1 MHSVRFKITAILVAA
16 VLVAGLSVF
25 LVGSFTI
32 QAEND
37 RQSVKTMNLIT
48 HDTQQS
54 LEAYTGDIEQSV
66 ELIGNLAGDTLD
78 SVELVRG
85 GAVGPVAASGQQTPE
100 QAEHLDSYLS
110 HYCERIQE
118 VASVVASHTPGIVTY
133 FYCINPDLS
142 DTQHGFFYSRAG
154 KTGFAE
160 REPIDVRELDPNDT
174 EHTAWYYTTIARGR
188 PSWVGPYKAQ
198 LQNELLIGSYLVP
211 IYRTGMLIGVIGM
224 DIPVETLVDQ
234 VSSVKVYD
242 TGFACLMDPEGRI
255 LYHPEKEAGTTLDL
269 EVSQNIFQ
277 QENSGDALIRYT
289 SNGEERQLS
298 FTTLANGMKLA
309 VVAPTSEINA
319 STAALGRNVLP
330 LTALIIAVFA
340 GLSLLAMRLITT
352 PLVRLTAASQRLA
365 AKDYDVEL
373 DYTSKDE
380 VGALTDSF
388 KQMRDQLKQDIEEL
402 NRKVLTDDLTGL
414 PNQRHFFQLAE
425 EEKARLTE
433 EGKHPVAIFFNLVGM
448 KHFNRQYGF
457 DEGDQLIREVAGILA
472 NTFGEQ
478 CAARFGQDHF
488 AAISDEE
495 HVEELAANVFEQ
507 GRRANNGVNL
517 PISAGIYRFSMED
530 VSIGVAWDHAKF
542 AGDQRN
548 GIYESGFSY
557 FDADMLKQVE
567 NMRYVI
573 NHFDQALEENWIVVH
588 YQPIVRAINGH
599 VCDEEALS
607 RWIDPTRGTLHP
619 DDFIPALEEAG
630 LIYKLDLYV
639 VDRVLEKIK
648 LQEESGLTIVS
659 HSVNLSRSDFEVCDI
674 VEEIRSRV
682 DAAGIDRNKISIEI
696 TESII
701 GADFDF
707 MKEQVERFQALGFPV
722 WMDDF
727 GSGYSSLDVLEDIK
741 FDLIKFDMSFTQKIG
756 KSEEGRI
763 VLTELMKM
771 TTALGVS
778 TICEG
783 VETEE
788 QSRFLQ
794 EIGCSKL
801 QGFLF
806 SKALPLEGIIERYK
820 AGIQIGYENPAE
832 SEYFEAIGKVNLYDL
847 AIITAED
854 VNENESLLQNAFST
868 LPMGVMEVKGNEA
881 VFVRT
886 NQSYREFANRYLG
899 IDFSDQMASGGFRPL
914 GSDSPFTK
922 LVLECCETGNRAFLD
937 DKMADGSVVR
947 SFVRRIR
954 TNPVT
959 GATAMVVAV
968 LSITS
973 PPQEP
978 SA

>member
-1 MHSVRFKITAILVAA
+1 MHSIRFKITAILVAA

-37 RQSVKTMNLIT
+37 RESVKTMNLMA
-48 HDTQQS
+48 HDTQLS
-54 LEAYTGDIEQSV
+54 LEDYTGDIEQSV
-66 ELIGNLAGDTLD
+66 ELIGYLASDTLD

-85 GAVGPVAASGQQTPE
+85 GVVGTSAESGQRTPE
-100 QAEHLDSYLS
+100 QVERLDSYLS
-110 HYCERIQE
+110 EYCENILE
-118 VASVVASHTPGIVTY
+118 VASVAGAYTPGIVTY
-133 FYCINPDLS
+133 YFCISPNIS
-142 DTQHGFFYSRAG
+142 TTEHGFFYSRVG

-160 REPIDVRELDPNDT
+160 REPLDARELDPNDK
-174 EHTAWYYTTIARGR
+174 EHTTWYYTPIERGR
-188 PSWVGPYKAQ
+188 PSWVGPYTAHF
-198 LQNELLIGSYLVP
+198 LDEMLISSYLVP
-211 IYRTGMLIGVIGM
+211 IYRSGTLIGVLGM
-224 DIPVETLVDQ
+224 DIPVETLVEQ
-234 VSSVKVYD
+234 VSTVKVYD
-242 TGFACLMDPEGRI
+242 TGFACLLDSEGHI
-255 LYHPEKEAGTTLDL
+255 LYHPEKEPGSMLDL
-269 EVSQNIFQ
+269 EVSQDIFQ
-277 QENSGDALIRYT
+277 QENNGDALIRYV

-298 FTTLANGMKLA
+298 FTTLSNGMKLA
-309 VVAPTSEINA
+309 IVAPTSEINA

-340 GLSLLAMRLITT
+340 VLSLLAMRLITT

-414 PNQRHFFQLAE
+414 PNQRHFFQLAQ
-425 EEKARLTE
+425 EEKTRLTE

-457 DEGDQLIREVAGILA
+457 DEGDQLIRELAGILA
-472 NTFGEQ
+472 STFGEQ
-478 CAARFGQDHF
+478 CVARFGQDHF
-488 AAISDEE
+488 AAIADEE
-495 HVEELAANVFEQ
+495 HVEELVASVFEQ
-507 GRRANNGVNL
+507 GLRANNGVNL

-630 LIYKLDLYV
+630 LIYKLDLHV
-639 VDRVLEKIK
+639 VDSVLEKIK
-648 LQEESGLTIVS
+648 LQGESGLTIVP
-659 HSVNLSRSDFEVCDI
+659 HSINLSRSDFEVCDI

-682 DAAGIDRNKISIEI
+682 DAAGIKRDMISIEI

-701 GADFDF
+701 GSDFDF
-707 MKEQVERFQALGFPV
+707 MKEQIERFQGLGFPV

-741 FDLIKFDMSFTQKIG
+741 FDLIKFDMSFTKKIG
-756 KSEEGRI
+756 ESEEGRI
-763 VLTELMKM
+763 VLTELMRM
-771 TTALGVS
+771 TTALGVD

-783 VETEE
+783 VETPR

-801 QGFLF
+801 QGFLYCQPI
-806 SKALPLEGIIERYK
+806 SLEGIIERYES
-820 AGIQIGYENPAE
+820 GTQIGYENPEE
-832 SEYFEAIGKVNLYDL
+832 SEYFAALGKANLYDL
-847 AIITAED
+847 AIIAKED
-854 VNENESLLQNAFST
+854 AGEGEGLLQNTFST
-868 LPMGVMEVKGNEA
+868 VPMCIMEVNGAE
-881 VFVRT
+881 VSFVRT

-899 IDFSDQMASGGFRPL
+899 FDLSERTTGFEAYPVGR
-914 GSDSPFTK
+914 GAPFME
-922 LVLECCETGNRAFLD
+922 VVRECCESGSRTFFEEEL
-937 DKMADGSVVR
+937 ADGSVAR

-959 GATAMVVAV
+959 GATAVVVAI
-968 LSITS
+968 LSIAA
-973 PPQEP
+973 PPQ
-978 SA
+978 